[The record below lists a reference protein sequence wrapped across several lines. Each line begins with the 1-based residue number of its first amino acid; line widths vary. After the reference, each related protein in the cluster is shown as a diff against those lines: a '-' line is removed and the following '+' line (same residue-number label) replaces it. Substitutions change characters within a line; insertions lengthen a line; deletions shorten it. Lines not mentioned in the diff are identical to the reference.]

1 MCESNE
7 RGRKQATQIFK
18 VNLYLFPKPY
28 FRNKARNAEMIMQ
41 STTDREEYRVQRR
54 PTPHGGVFP
63 GSTVPIP
70 TVSCGRR
77 QLCRRSKCVFSETY
91 GCKNH
96 FDAYLIIYPF
106 VVPFRLSG
114 DSDVSGSVLQCTVK
128 FNGSLPPHMGVYQ
141 QLLH

>member
-1 MCESNE
+1 M
-7 RGRKQATQIFK
+7 KTILIFK

-28 FRNKARNAEMIMQ
+28 FTDKARNVEMIMQ
-41 STTDREEYRVQRR
+41 CTTDREEYRVLWR
-54 PTPHGGVFP
+54 PTPHGGVFT

-96 FDAYLIIYPF
+96 FDTYLIIYPF

-114 DSDVSGSVLQCTVK
+114 DSDVSGSAFQVAVK
-128 FNGSLPPHMGVYQ
+128 LYNGSLASPKR
-141 QLLH
+141 